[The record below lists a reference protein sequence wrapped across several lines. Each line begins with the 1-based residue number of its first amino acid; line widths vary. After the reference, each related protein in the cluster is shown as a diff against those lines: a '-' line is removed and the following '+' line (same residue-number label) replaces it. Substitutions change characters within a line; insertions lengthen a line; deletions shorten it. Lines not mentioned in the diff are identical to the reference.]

1 MPLGSVANTGVRYAG
16 LRGSDVKLR
25 PSNLIRIMPAQGGI
39 SRADA
44 RPCPFT
50 DRKGTSVQKR
60 IIPLAAVAASLA
72 LLAGC
77 ATPADDGPVTLV
89 LVTHDSFALSDGTL
103 DAFTDE
109 TGIRVEVQSGGDAGE
124 LVNKLVLTADSPL
137 GDVVFGIDNTFAS
150 RAAGNGVL
158 EEYVSGDLTDAEEPY
173 LLPAGSGGEYLT
185 PIDSGDVCVNVD
197 HGWFE
202 EAGIPEPQTLDD
214 LADPAYRGL
223 LVVEAATSSSPG
235 LAFLLATIAA
245 YGEEGWEDYWRSI
258 VANDVRVAASWSDAY
273 YVDFSGP
280 SSEGD
285 RPLVVSYASS
295 PPVEVPPGSTG
306 VLLDTCFRQTE
317 YAGVIAGTEHPA
329 EARMLVDFLF
339 STTVQNDIPE
349 NMYVFPVNSQAELPE
364 SWAEY
369 AEIAEDP
376 FELDPADIDAN
387 RERWIAAWAAIATP

>member
-1 MPLGSVANTGVRYAG
+1 MR
-16 LRGSDVKLR
+16 R
-25 PSNLIRIMPAQGGI
+25 
-39 SRADA
+39 
-44 RPCPFT
+44 F
-50 DRKGTSVQKR
+50 
-60 IIPLAAVAASLA
+60 IPLAAAAASLA

-89 LVTHDSFALSDGTL
+89 LVTHDSFALSDGIL
-103 DAFTDE
+103 EQFTDE
-109 TGIRVEVQSGGDAGE
+109 TGVVVDVQSGGDAGE
-124 LVNKLVLTADSPL
+124 LVNKLVLTQDSPL

-158 EEYVSGDLTDAEEPY
+158 EEYVSGDLTDAEAPY
-173 LLPAGSGGEYLT
+173 LLPDGSGGEYLT

-197 HGWFE
+197 HAWFE
-202 EAGIPEPQTLDD
+202 EAGVPEPQTLED

-223 LVVEAATSSSPG
+223 LVVEAANSSSPG

-245 YGEEGWEDYWRSI
+245 FGENGWQQYWADL

-306 VLLDTCFRQTE
+306 VLLDTCFRQVE

-329 EARMLVDFLF
+329 EARQLVDFLF
-339 STTVQNDIPE
+339 STVVQEDIPE
-349 NMYVFPVNSQAELPE
+349 NMYVFPVNADAELPAT
-364 SWAEY
+364 WAQY
-369 AEIAEDP
+369 AEIADDP
-376 FELDPADIDAN
+376 YTIDPAEIDAN
-387 RERWIAAWAAIATP
+387 RERWIAEWAAIATP